1 MAVDTWTTTSSQRQ
15 SFMAHESIERYID
28 SVGFDHRRDYGQF
41 FTPFDVAVFMCRWVM
56 SPGTK
61 EVYDP
66 SFGLGAFFK
75 AAQSVDARV
84 TFRASEID
92 SRILDFY
99 SHTSGNPKNLHVVRE
114 DYLSAW
120 NQQHEAI
127 VCNPPYMRFQLFN
140 NRDDVFAS
148 FTKHLNCRLS
158 GYTNIASAFLMKSIA
173 ELRPS
178 GRLAYIMP
186 LEFLNTG
193 YGKAIK
199 SRLLSD
205 GLLKV
210 LIRINP
216 EKDVFPDA
224 TTSVGIVLV
233 ENDGIDSPV
242 RFYLASSVSDLTSL
256 LETAPTKEIARH
268 DLKPDDK
275 WLKHFDER
283 HSNFHS
289 PDLVT
294 IDTYGSFKRGIATGA
309 NEFFAMSRSEADR
322 RHLPR
327 SAFIRCITRS
337 AQVTGSV
344 FTEGGLDALDSA
356 DAPVL
361 LLNLNGAVAGPERAY
376 LKYGEEQGFH
386 QRYLTKARTPWYK
399 LEKRTAAPLL
409 FGVFSRER
417 FKVIRNLST
426 AVNLTCYHGFYPNL
440 FGQTIVDLLF
450 LYFQSRTAR
459 RLLELNM
466 RRYGDLLDK
475 FEPNDLNR
483 ALAPSVD
490 WFAKLPSDAVGKAL
504 ESCRNGNGLPDFVDD
519 LFDEL
524 ISEAEQ
530 THGTLRLTRN
540 GFAVR

>member
-1 MAVDTWTTTSSQRQ
+1 MSRD
-15 SFMAHESIERYID
+15 SIEQYTVA
-28 SVGFDHRRDYGQF
+28 VGIGHRRDHGQF

-56 SPGTK
+56 AHGPR
-61 EVYDP
+61 EMYDP
-66 SFGLGAFFK
+66 CFGLGAFFK
-75 AAQSVDARV
+75 AAHSVDAQV
-84 TFRASEID
+84 AFRASEID
-92 SRILDFY
+92 PRILEFY
-99 SHTSGNPKNLHVVRE
+99 SQSNGNPKTLYVACE
-114 DYLSAW
+114 DYLSVW
-120 NQQHEAI
+120 NHRHEAI

-140 NRDDVFAS
+140 NRDAVFAS
-148 FTKHLNCRLS
+148 FAQHLDCRLS

-173 ELRPS
+173 ELLPS

-199 SRLLSD
+199 SRLLAD

-233 ENDGIDSPV
+233 ENDGVDSPV
-242 RFYLASSVSDLTSL
+242 RFYTASSVSDLTSL
-256 LETAPTKEIARH
+256 LETTPTKEISRH
-268 DLKPDDK
+268 ELKPGDK

-283 HSNFHS
+283 HSNFQS
-289 PDLVT
+289 CDLVT
-294 IDTYGSFKRGIATGA
+294 IDTYGSFNRGIATGA
-309 NEFFAMSRSEADR
+309 NAFFAMANSEAER

-327 SAFIRCITRS
+327 SVFLRCITKS
-337 AQVTGSV
+337 AQVTKSV
-344 FTEGGLDALDSA
+344 FTERDLDELDSA
-356 DAPVL
+356 DAPIL
-361 LLNLNGAVAGPERAY
+361 LLNLNGAVTGAERDY

-386 QRYLTKARTPWYK
+386 KRYLTKVRSPWYK
-399 LEKRTAAPLL
+399 LEKRTPAPLL

-426 AVNLTCYHGFYPNL
+426 AINLTCYHGFYPNL
-440 FGQTIVDLLF
+440 FGQAIVDSLF
-450 LYFQSRTAR
+450 LYFQSRAAR

-466 RRYGDLLDK
+466 RRYGDSLDK

-490 WFAKLPSDAVGKAL
+490 WFANLPSDAVSRAL
-504 ESCRNGNGLPDFVDD
+504 ESCRNGNGLPDFMDD

-530 THGTLRLTRN
+530 THGTLRLARS
-540 GFAVR
+540 GQAEVHA

>member
-1 MAVDTWTTTSSQRQ
+1 MGREA
-15 SFMAHESIERYID
+15 IERYTA
-28 SVGFDHRRDYGQF
+28 SVGFDHRRDHGQF

-56 SPGTK
+56 TPRTK

-75 AAQSVDARV
+75 AAESVDERV

-92 SRILDFY
+92 SHILDFY
-99 SHTSGNPKNLHVVRE
+99 LNASGKPKNLHVVRE
-114 DYLSAW
+114 DYLSTW
-120 NQQHEAI
+120 DHQHEAI

-140 NRDDVFAS
+140 NRDTVFAS
-148 FTKHLNCRLS
+148 FAKRLNCRLS
-158 GYTNIASAFLMKSIA
+158 GYTNIASAFLVKSIA

-193 YGKAIK
+193 YGKVIK
-199 SRLLSD
+199 SCLLAN

-210 LIRINP
+210 LIRITP

-242 RFYLASSVSDLTSL
+242 RFYSVSSVSALASI
-256 LETAPTKEIARH
+256 LEKTPTKEIWRH

-283 HSNFHS
+283 NANFHS

-294 IDTYGSFKRGIATGA
+294 VDTYGSFNRGIATGA
-309 NEFFAMSRSEADR
+309 NEFFAMSHSEAER

-327 SAFIRCITRS
+327 SAFLRCITKS
-337 AQVTGSV
+337 AQVTKSV
-344 FTEGGLDALDSA
+344 FTEGDLDALESA

-361 LLNLNGAVAGPERAY
+361 LLNLNGAVAGSEREY
-376 LKYGEEQGFH
+376 LKYGEKQGFH
-386 QRYLTKARTPWYK
+386 QRYLTKLRNPWYK
-399 LEKRTAAPLL
+399 LEKRTPAPLL

-417 FKVIRNLST
+417 FKVVRNLSS

-440 FGQTIVDLLF
+440 FGQEVVDPLF

-466 RRYGDLLDK
+466 RRYGDSLDK

-483 ALAPSVD
+483 ALAPSID
-490 WFAKLPSDAVGKAL
+490 WFANLPSDTVRKAL
-504 ESCRNGNGLPDFVDD
+504 ESCRDGNGLPDYMND

-530 THGTLRLTRN
+530 AHRTLCPRGGVTLRKKMRKKCW
-540 GFAVR
+540 F